1 MSAIPPPSSPPDRS
15 TRTEHQGSS
24 MTRADLVEAWGER
37 AAIYE
42 FDGEMS
48 REEAQR
54 LADVWLVEYARRNGV
69 DSAQLSREEGDGG

>member
-1 MSAIPPPSSPPDRS
+1 MRNPPTFIPPKTS

-24 MTRADLVEAWGER
+24 MTRDDLVEAWGER

-69 DSAQLSREEGDGG
+69 DSAQLFREGGSSR